1 MITKFITF
9 SVFTLLLLSA
19 MPVLSQQDPYNGY
32 FVQHF
37 TDENGLPQNTI
48 NDLLFDK
55 EGYLWLGSQVG
66 LVRFNGYSFK
76 LFYPDDKPAMESNV
90 ELLGSNNKDLIY
102 FQTNDHNLYC
112 YPGNNSHLLRPIN
125 TYTLKNPRL
134 LSSGKR
140 LFDFSHFLE
149 SAPPGKASEK
159 RNLIFKDL
167 FEHNRNFYVVDSV
180 HTYLLYSDTL
190 YYYDSKDLSK
200 VSGSLNNTLEYF
212 VLEGKLYILNKDSIL
227 NIYENGTPVGGV
239 AAIGGDL
246 LKDAAGRRVAGWDAR
261 DPDIVAQGGK
271 DRGIRKSAFRLFSSG
286 NINHLLAGNRLYRVY
301 PGPNGML
308 TTRFLLDIGFA
319 TNITGVEYNPEL
331 DLLLISTETEGFY
344 SLRKSRFQ
352 LPDYSPP
359 LQQRLSQ
366 HLFGPL
372 ALLNGSIV
380 QTDKFSFDATGKFD
394 VFKDSTPIWQRCL
407 YIDKKNNVWSSIY
420 NLPRKLTTHRRPVTV
435 FPALDGQIVDYT
447 EDEEGNLY
455 CLTDKSLWRLQTDS
469 FQRLFNKEQLS
480 VKGANES
487 FCMVAPH
494 LIWIGGYNGLVQ
506 YDIRS
511 KESTVLA
518 PLAGAHVRSIYKC
531 RDGSIL
537 VGTYGQGYYYY
548 HRDRFFRMPL
558 DKNGFLIT
566 AHCFLEDNKDN
577 IWIPCNKGL
586 FKIPKADMDA
596 WCNSESRQI
605 YYYYYGRQDGL
616 RTNEFNGG
624 FNSPGVIT
632 RDGFVSLLSM
642 KGMVCFYTDSLKSDF
657 PRGHLDITNIEIDGK
672 WGSRTDSIELPPD
685 YNSLLVEISC
695 PYLGN
700 RNNLYLEYCL
710 KGLND
715 EWKEV
720 PEDGVINLSRLG
732 PGNYTLLVRKVNGFG
747 KNNYTYREWSIVVA
761 AHFYR
766 TTWFIL
772 LAGLALLLLL
782 TALVQARLKLIEKQ
796 KEVRV
801 KAEKLKGTVVALE
814 KTVKKLQESERAQ
827 LQTSKVREKLISLVI
842 HDLRSPLRFLTM
854 LAGNLH
860 DNLADMSGEEIKE
873 RTYWVKKGTNDIYNF
888 SEDFLLWV
896 TSQKNNFSITK
907 RLFPL
912 QPLLQEIYDFFLE
925 QVQQKGNSIFYD
937 ADEELTI
944 YSDPHILIT
953 VIRNLVDNANKYTDK
968 GKITI
973 SAYKEDAH
981 IFISVSD
988 TGKGMSPQQV
998 ESFLLNDS
1006 LDDVKTGS
1014 QLGHKF
1020 IFDLTKRIHG
1030 TVSIDSREKMGTTV
1044 KLKFPVEP

>member
-9 SVFTLLLLSA
+9 SVFIILLLSVT
-19 MPVLSQQDPYNGY
+19 PVLAQQDPYNGY

-48 NDLLFDK
+48 NDLLFDN

-90 ELLGSNNKDLIY
+90 QLLGKNDQGYIY
-102 FQTNDHNLYC
+102 FQTDDHNLYC
-112 YPGNNSHLLRPIN
+112 YPGNNSHLLSPIN
-125 TYTLKNPRL
+125 TYALKKPHL

-140 LFDFSHFLE
+140 LFDFSSFLGG
-149 SAPPGKASEK
+149 APPGKATEK
-159 RNLIFKDL
+159 RKLIFKDL
-167 FEHNRNFYVVDSV
+167 FEHNRNFYVVDST

-190 YYYDSKDLSK
+190 YYYDNKELSK
-200 VSGSLNNTLEYF
+200 VSVPLNNALEYLI
-212 VLEGKLYILNKDSIL
+212 LEGKLYILNKDSVTGV
-227 NIYENGTPVGGV
+227 YGNGKLLKG
-239 AAIGGDL
+239 AEAIGGDL
-246 LKDAAGRRVAGWDAR
+246 LKDAFGRDAAGWEAR
-261 DPDIVAQGGK
+261 GQDITAQGGK
-271 DRGIRKSAFRLFSSG
+271 DRGLKKSAFRLFSSG
-286 NINHLLAGNRLYRVY
+286 NINHLLAGNRLYRIY
-301 PGPNGML
+301 PGPGGVL

-319 TNITGVEYNPEL
+319 TNITGVEYNPGL
-331 DLLLISTETEGFY
+331 DLLLIATETEGFY
-344 SLRKSRFQ
+344 SLRKSRFE
-352 LPDYSPP
+352 LPGFSPP
-359 LQQRLSQ
+359 LRQHLSK

-372 ALLNGSIV
+372 ALLDESIV
-380 QTDKFSFDATGKFD
+380 LTDKFSFDAAGKFNL
-394 VFKDSTPIWQRCL
+394 FRDSTPIWQRCL
-407 YIDKKNNVWSSIY
+407 FIDKKNNVWSAIY
-420 NLPRKLTTHRRPVTV
+420 NLPRKLTTGMEPAAV
-435 FPALDGQIVDYT
+435 FPALDGQIVDYK
-447 EDEEGNLY
+447 EDEDGHLY
-455 CLTDKSLWRLQTDS
+455 CLTEKSLWRLETDS
-469 FQRLFNKEQLS
+469 FRRLFNKEQLS
-480 VKGANES
+480 VKGTNES
-487 FCMVAPH
+487 LCMVAPH
-494 LIWIGGYNGLVQ
+494 LAWIAGYNGLLQV
-506 YDIRS
+506 DTRS
-511 KESTVLA
+511 NEAGIL
-518 PLAGAHVRSIYKC
+518 PPFIGAHVRSIYKC
-531 RDGSIL
+531 RDGGVL

-548 HRDRFFRMPL
+548 HKDRFFRMPL

-566 AHCFLEDNKDN
+566 AHCFLEDKKDN

-596 WCNSESRQI
+596 WCDSESHQV

-624 FNSPGVIT
+624 FNGSGVIT
-632 RDGFVSLLSM
+632 RDGFVALLSM
-642 KGMVCFYTDSLKSDF
+642 KGMVCFYTDSLKSEF
-657 PRGHLDITNIEIDGK
+657 PRGNLDITNIEIDGK

-700 RNNLYLEYCL
+700 RNNLYLEYSL

-720 PEDGVINLSRLG
+720 PEDGILNLSRLG
-732 PGNYTLLVRKVNGFG
+732 PGNYTLRVRKVNGFG
-747 KNNYTYREWSIVVA
+747 RNNYTYREWNIVVA

-772 LAGLALLLLL
+772 LAGLVLLLLL
-782 TALVQARLKLIEKQ
+782 TALVQLRLKLIEKQ

-801 KAEKLKGTVVALE
+801 KAEKLKGTVIALE
-814 KTVKKLQESERAQ
+814 KTVKKLQESERAL

-860 DNLADMSGEEIKE
+860 DNLADLSPEEIKE

-896 TSQKNNFSITK
+896 TSQKNNFSIAK
-907 RLFPL
+907 RPFPL
-912 QPLLQEIYDFFLE
+912 RPLLQEIYDFFLE
-925 QVQQKGNSIFYD
+925 QVQQKGNSIFYE
-937 ADEELTI
+937 AGEELTI

-953 VIRNLVDNANKYTDK
+953 IIRNLVDNANKYTDK

-973 SAYKEDAH
+973 SACKEEAH
-981 IFISVSD
+981 ILILVSD
-988 TGKGMSPQQV
+988 TGRGMSPQQV
-998 ESFLLNDS
+998 ESFLQNDS

-1030 TVSIDSREKMGTTV
+1030 AVSIDSREQMGTTV
-1044 KLKFPVEP
+1044 KLRFPA